1 MYVWR
6 RTSRPVLASLA
17 TTRLST
23 ALAAVATL
31 GRSVQSTTLT
41 SRSRSPTPDSLS
53 GIPEY
58 LRIAAKPV
66 VDVILSGGNPNETP
80 RQELLNQFGGLMYED
95 IDYIGSV
102 LETCT
107 CEKSGH
113 LKRNEPYASLEAN
126 LPPPPKP
133 SRFHKTPSRR
143 DRLQAGTG
151 LLLRD
156 MVPIQAKLGACE
168 CRGRR
173 KTEE

>member
-1 MYVWR
+1 MA
-6 RTSRPVLASLA
+6 SHILAGPGEFGYYPL
-17 TTRLST
+17 L
-23 ALAAVATL
+23 
-31 GRSVQSTTLT
+31 
-41 SRSRSPTPDSLS
+41 SRSGGGGDAGPKRPKCYFNLALQEPGSLS